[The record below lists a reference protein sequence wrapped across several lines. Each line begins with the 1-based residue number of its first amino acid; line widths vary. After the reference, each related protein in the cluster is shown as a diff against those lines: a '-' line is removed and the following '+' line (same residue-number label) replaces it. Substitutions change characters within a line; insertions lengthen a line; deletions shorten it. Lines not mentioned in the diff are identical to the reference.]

1 MYESSISIIE
11 LLDFKINQLQ
21 VRFLDFK
28 NNIVLY
34 FTISPIFRIGR
45 LYTGII
51 YKDIC
56 GTRTGR

>member
-1 MYESSISIIE
+1 MYESSISLIE
-11 LLDFKINQLQ
+11 LLDFKISQPHVPQ

-28 NNIVLY
+28 NIIVLY
-34 FTISPIFRIGR
+34 
-45 LYTGII
+45 L